1 VAKAMALLGAHL
13 PTRGNLASALEL
25 GAQLGCQV
33 VQLFVKSPMQWMAPP
48 LTEAAVSAFLDAR
61 SRTKPQILVAH
72 AAYLINLASPKREV
86 LQLSR
91 QALLEEARRCQRLGI
106 AFLVVH
112 AGAHLGSGER
122 SGLQR
127 LRDSLHWL
135 LDHLDNSSTP
145 VTLLLENTA
154 GQGSCLGARLGQ
166 LATAI
171 GDLPCELVGVCL
183 DTCHLFA
190 AGYELRT
197 EEGVAALA
205 KEIAETVE
213 WQRVRLLHAN
223 DSLRPFGSRVD
234 RHWHIGEGHIGMNG
248 FRALLRHPHFSSL
261 PIVLETPQAERKHA
275 ENLRRL
281 RSLFATPQS

>member
-1 VAKAMALLGAHL
+1 
-13 PTRGNLASALEL
+13 
-25 GAQLGCQV
+25 
-33 VQLFVKSPMQWMAPP
+33 VQLFVKSPVQWTAPP
-48 LTEAAVSAFLDAR
+48 LTEAAVSAFWDAR
-61 SRTKPQILVAH
+61 SHTKPQLLVAH

-86 LQLSR
+86 LRLSR

-122 SGLQR
+122 RGLQR

-135 LDHLDNSSTP
+135 LDHLDNSSPP

-154 GQGSCLGARLGQ
+154 GQGRRLGARREQ
-166 LATAI
+166 LATVI
-171 GDLPCELVGVCL
+171 SDLPYELVGICL

-197 EEGVAALA
+197 AEGAAALA
-205 KEIAETVE
+205 KEIAETVG
-213 WQRVRLLHAN
+213 WRRVRLLHAN

-234 RHWHIGEGHIGMNG
+234 RHWHIGEGHIGMVG

-261 PIVLETPQAERKHA
+261 PIVLETPQAERRHA
-275 ENLRRL
+275 ENLQRL
-281 RSLFATPQS
+281 QSLITTPQS

>member
-1 VAKAMALLGAHL
+1 MALLGAHL

-25 GAQLGCQV
+25 GARLGCQV
-33 VQLFVKSPMQWMAPP
+33 VQLFVKSPIQWTAPP
-48 LTEAAVSAFLDAR
+48 LTEAAVSAFWDSR
-61 SRTKPQILVAH
+61 SHTKPQLLVAH

-86 LQLSR
+86 LALSR
-91 QALLEEARRCQRLGI
+91 KALWEEAQRCQQLGV

-122 SGLQR
+122 VGLRR

-135 LDHLDNSSTP
+135 LDRLDNSSPP
-145 VTLLLENTA
+145 VALLLENTA
-154 GQGSCLGARLGQ
+154 GQGSCLGARLEQ
-166 LATAI
+166 LATVI
-171 GDLPCELVGVCL
+171 SDLPCDLVGVCL

-197 EEGVAALA
+197 EESVAALA
-205 KEIAETVE
+205 KEIAETVG

-234 RHWHIGEGHIGMNG
+234 RHWHIGEGHIGMDG
-248 FRALLRHPHFSSL
+248 FRALLRHPQFSSL
-261 PIVLETPQAERKHA
+261 PIVLETPQAERRHA

-281 RSLFATPQS
+281 RSLLATPQS

>member
-1 VAKAMALLGAHL
+1 MVLLGAHL

-25 GAQLGCQV
+25 GARLGCQV
-33 VQLFVKSPMQWMAPP
+33 VQLFVKSPMQWTAPP
-48 LTEAAVSAFLDAR
+48 LTEAAVSAFWDAH
-61 SRTKPQILVAH
+61 SHTKPQLLVAH

-86 LQLSR
+86 LALSR
-91 QALLEEARRCQRLGI
+91 KALWEEAQRCQQLGV

-122 SGLQR
+122 VGLRR

-135 LDHLDNSSTP
+135 LDRLDNSSPP
-145 VTLLLENTA
+145 VALLLENTA
-154 GQGSCLGARLGQ
+154 GQGSCLGARLEQ
-166 LATAI
+166 LATVI
-171 GDLPCELVGVCL
+171 SDLPCDLVGVCL

-197 EEGVAALA
+197 EESVAALA
-205 KEIAETVE
+205 KEIAETVG

-234 RHWHIGEGHIGMNG
+234 RHWHIGEGHIGMDG
-248 FRALLRHPHFSSL
+248 FRALLRHPQFSSL
-261 PIVLETPQAERKHA
+261 PIVLETPQAERRHA

-281 RSLFATPQS
+281 RSLLATPQS